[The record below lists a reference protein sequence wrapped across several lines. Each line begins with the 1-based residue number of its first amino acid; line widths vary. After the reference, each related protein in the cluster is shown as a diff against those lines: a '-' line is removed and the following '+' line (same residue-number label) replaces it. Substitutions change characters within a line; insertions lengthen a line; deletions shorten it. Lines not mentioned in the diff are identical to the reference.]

1 MPELL
6 NRLLFE
12 LSQVTTSKTV
22 KEIELEAALRRLANA
37 ADVFRA
43 LQDAA
48 IDERCGIVQPVTV
61 ADCQELYDAVDD
73 AFDTLKMIGDTP

>member
-1 MPELL
+1 MPEIL
-6 NRLLFE
+6 NKLFLE
-12 LSQVTTSKTV
+12 LSQVTTAKTA
-22 KEIELEAALRRLANA
+22 KEIELEAVLRRLANA

-73 AFDTLKMIGDTP
+73 AFAILEMTGDTQ